1 MGYHFTQEQVDGLYK
16 LLVFKEIFY
25 GIEPTQYKELI
36 QQFIDIFCSH
46 NLADTDYAMLLS
58 EVFQFP
64 YIEQWIRKASLD
76 AIGKYLTYIIWTDKI
91 VSGFFAS
98 KIKDNTLKHIINRIE
113 FILRNQLQTVL

>member
-1 MGYHFTQEQVDGLYK
+1 MDSHLTQEQIDGLYK
-16 LLVFKEIFY
+16 LLVFKKIFY
-25 GIEPTQYKELI
+25 GIEPKQYNELI

-58 EVFQFP
+58 QVFQFTN
-64 YIEQWIRKASLD
+64 IEQWIQKASLD

-113 FILRNQLQTVL
+113 FILRNQPQTV